1 MAGNLFSLLFLF
13 PSLFLGVSYLAN
25 SYQSIVFPPLSLPY
39 LTSSLTLWPV
49 CLSLTTLAPL
59 GPPALPTTR
68 TSLSFYYNFFF
79 LPYPPR
85 NGTVLAVAASHR
97 SYPPPRASRRFP
109 TKALS
114 SVEGGK
120 QRRREQKKDTRL
132 AWSSAC
138 PDWRTET
145 EPKPLGYLRFLLGF
159 CLPGASSRVCLVE
172 HATSTDDGQQ
182 PSLKE
187 KEHPP
192 STTAASFLFFSLAI
206 RLGILETRQR
216 TLRACLSSPRLALCS
231 LSSLSRHSLPR
242 CPTILPRIRHHGWAG
257 L

>member
-1 MAGNLFSLLFLF
+1 MHNFLLDRLGALSKLLILSPSQSRVCPKEQSSINKVAGNLFSLLFLF

-59 GPPALPTTR
+59 GPPALPTIR
-68 TSLSFYYNFFF
+68 PPCRFIIIFF

-145 EPKPLGYLRFLLGF
+145 EPKPLGYLRFLLSDFACRVLQAGF
-159 CLPGASSRVCLVE
+159 VWLSTPHRLMTASN
-172 HATSTDDGQQ
+172 
-182 PSLKE
+182 
-187 KEHPP
+187 PP
-192 STTAASFLFFSLAI
+192 
-206 RLGILETRQR
+206 
-216 TLRACLSSPRLALCS
+216 
-231 LSSLSRHSLPR
+231 
-242 CPTILPRIRHHGWAG
+242 
-257 L
+257 